1 MAPADRARLRVI
13 DVHSHLYPPSF
24 ADAGLLPPYIFDVAG
39 LLRQQREAGVD
50 VSIVSNPMIVVAGMR
65 RDLTALDAVRE
76 YHAFAATQ
84 QERHASLRALAA
96 CNPFDGEPAL
106 RECERALDEHGF
118 VGAVTNSS
126 VAGRGLDD
134 PALDPLLALCERR
147 DIPLFVHPP
156 ALTLGMDR
164 LERWRLPEML
174 GRPFDTTWSL
184 ARFVLSGGFLRHP
197 NVKILCAHMGGA
209 LPMLPGRLDFGYA
222 LRSDPSYGPW
232 DPDVLPEPPSTYL
245 AKLYVDTMG
254 FHPPAV
260 RACVETFG
268 ADHVCFGSDFPP
280 VNVPLRESVATV
292 ERAVYGATRA
302 AVLGGNA
309 ARVFKLYG

>member
-1 MAPADRARLRVI
+1 MAAADRAGLRVV

-24 ADAGLLPPYIFDVAG
+24 AAAGLLPPYIFDVAG
-39 LLRQQREAGVD
+39 LLRQQQEAGVD

-76 YHAFAATQ
+76 YHAFAATL
-84 QERHASLRALAA
+84 QERHASLRAMAA
-96 CNPFDGEPAL
+96 CNPFDGEAAL

-118 VGAVTNSS
+118 VGVATNSS
-126 VAGRGLDD
+126 VAGRGFDD
-134 PALDPLLALCERR
+134 PALEPLLALCERR
-147 DIPLFVHPP
+147 GIPLFVHPP
-156 ALTLGMDR
+156 ALTIGMER

-197 NVKILCAHMGGA
+197 NVKIVCAHMGGA
-209 LPMLPGRLDFGYA
+209 LAMLPGRLDFGYD
-222 LRSDPSYGPW
+222 LRHDASYGAW
-232 DPDVLPEPPSTYL
+232 EPDLLPEPPSRYL
-245 AKLYVDTMG
+245 RKLYVDTMG

-260 RACVETFG
+260 RLCVETFG
-268 ADHVCFGSDFPP
+268 PEGVLFGSDFPP
-280 VNVPLRESVATV
+280 VNVPLRKSVLTV
-292 ERAVYGATRA
+292 QSALDDDARA

-309 ARVFKLYG
+309 TRIFKLA

>member
-1 MAPADRARLRVI
+1 MI
-13 DVHSHLYPPSF
+13 DVHSHLYPPTF

-50 VSIVSNPMIVVAGMR
+50 ISIVSNPMIVVAGMR

-76 YHAFAATQ
+76 YHAFAATL
-84 QERHASLRALAA
+84 QERNASLRAMAA
-96 CNPFDGEPAL
+96 CNPFDGEAAL

-118 VGAVTNSS
+118 VGVVTNSS
-126 VAGRGLDD
+126 VAGRALDD
-134 PALDPLLALCERR
+134 PAADALVDLCERR
-147 DIPLFVHPP
+147 GVPLFVHPP
-156 ALTLGMDR
+156 ALTIGMER

-184 ARFVLSGGFLRHP
+184 ARFVLSGGFVRHP
-197 NVKILCAHMGGA
+197 RATIVLAHMGGA
-209 LPMLPGRLDFGYA
+209 LAMLPGRLDFGYA
-222 LRSDPSYGPW
+222 LRADDSYGPW
-232 DPDVLPEPPSTYL
+232 DPDVLPAPPSTYL
-245 AKLYVDTMG
+245 TKLYVDTMG

-268 ADHVCFGSDFPP
+268 VGHVCLGSDFPP
-280 VNVPLRESVATV
+280 VNVALRESVAVV
-292 ERAVYGATRA
+292 ERALVAPEPRA

-309 ARVFKLYG
+309 ARIFKLT